1 MKKDMEKIISSKTL
15 YRGRLLDLR
24 LDEILLSNGRKVK
37 REIVIHP
44 GASAILPIIEPGK
57 ILMVKQYRHPVG
69 EALLEIPAGTLK
81 PGEDPTVC
89 AARELEEETGYRA
102 EKLVHLVTIYPTPGY
117 SSEILHIYLAK
128 DLRKGVQAPEVDE
141 DISVVE
147 MTSDQVLEGIK
158 NGKIKDSKTIT
169 AILYY
174 LVFIEKNVKSYSHR

>member
-1 MKKDMEKIISSKTL
+1 MEKIVSSKTL

-24 LDEILLSNGRKVK
+24 LDEILLSSGRKVK

-44 GASAILPIIEPGK
+44 GASAILPIIKPGK

-69 EALLEIPAGTLK
+69 EVLLEIPAGTLK
-81 PGEDPTVC
+81 PGEDPMTC

-102 EKLVHLVTIYPTPGY
+102 EKLIHLVTIYPTPGY

-128 DLRKGVQAPEVDE
+128 DLRRGVQALEIDE
-141 DISVVE
+141 DISVIE
-147 MTSDQVLEGIK
+147 MTFDQVLEGIK
-158 NGKIKDSKTIT
+158 DGKIRDSKTIA

-174 LVFIEKNVKSYSHR
+174 LIFVEARRV